1 MFEVSIMANGLAN
14 IARARASAAS
24 VGVPSGRGGS
34 PRKEVPTLTAVAAA
48 VSGAERWV
56 FPAVAED
63 PPSSSKRFDIQPG
76 S

>member
-1 MFEVSIMANGLAN
+1 MANGLAN

-56 FPAVAED
+56 FPAVAVD
-63 PPSSSKRFDIQPG
+63 PPSSKRFDIQPG
-76 S
+76 P